1 MEEDNIKKQQDLTWL
16 ENLQKNS
23 WEPEVIISGISLAA
37 LFIIPSSLFDYSI
50 IMIQDYGLEQ
60 IPAMLV
66 LGYFSLIISVFK
78 IFLITHLFLRFM
90 WAGMLGI
97 TYAFPEG
104 VLKSK
109 LFKFSQDLEYPH
121 PRVYLLN
128 LERWCSMIY
137 GYPLSVVIPIF
148 SITVYLIFLTG
159 IYLIFNLDFQV
170 LYLFFILSIVGV
182 LIIGAIFKKFKLK
195 SFLGTSMN
203 GTIGAVFSSHLGK
216 WTMLLV
222 SLGLVIAAAPF
233 ILADLKGF
241 SYYQPMTDLDEEFYD
256 WPDQSM
262 YFEEYNNKMVRFPRV
277 WTESMTVS
285 GDKINLYLAKYARDE
300 QDLPRIQTLLSTS
313 NYDTLGWKKL
323 EKVEDTY
330 QVFLNDSLVKS
341 EKWMLTTSG
350 ITGQKAFFGIIPI
363 NELKEGIH
371 EIRIEKLVYIPPFIF
386 SGNELRHRKQWARFN
401 FIKE

>member
-1 MEEDNIKKQQDLTWL
+1 MENEDLKKQQDLTWL

-23 WEPEVIISGISLAA
+23 WEPEVIVSGISLAV

-50 IMIQDYGLEQ
+50 LMIQDYGLEH
-60 IPAMLV
+60 IPALLV

-104 VLKSK
+104 VLKNN
-109 LFKFSQDLEYPH
+109 LFKFSQDLDYPH
-121 PRVYLLN
+121 PRVYLLK

-148 SITVYLIFLTG
+148 WITAYLILLIAVYLV
-159 IYLIFNLDFQV
+159 FNLDFQV
-170 LYLFFILSIVGV
+170 VYIVFISSFLLVV
-182 LIIGAIFKKFKLK
+182 VVGAIVKKSKLK
-195 SFLGTSMN
+195 SFVGTSMN
-203 GTIGAVFSSHLGK
+203 GTISAVFASHLGK
-216 WTMLLV
+216 WTMVWFSLLLV
-222 SLGLVIAAAPF
+222 VAALPF
-233 ILADLKGF
+233 ILSDLNGF
-241 SYYQPMTDLDEEFYD
+241 TYYQPMTNLEDEFYD
-256 WPDQSM
+256 APDQSR
-262 YFEEYNNKMVRFPRV
+262 YFEEYNTDKVRFPRV

-285 GDKINLYLAKYARDE
+285 GDKLHLYLAKYARDE
-300 QDLPRIQTLLSTS
+300 RDLPRIQTLLSTS
-313 NYDTLGWKKL
+313 DYDTLGWKKL

-330 QVFLNDSLVKS
+330 QVFLNDSLVTS
-341 EKWMLTTSG
+341 EKWILTTSG

-363 NELKEGIH
+363 AELPQGIH
-371 EIRIEKLVYIPPFIF
+371 EIRIDKLVYIPPFIF
-386 SGNELRHRKQWARFN
+386 TGNELRYRKRWARFN